1 MPLVICWSGGS
12 LMTTGGVQL
21 AVTWTTAALLSAGG
35 AHWPVTRTQ
44 YDVVELGLT
53 LIDWPV
59 PNGVAVFGGEPMYH

>member
-1 MPLVICWSGGS
+1 
-12 LMTTGGVQL
+12 MTTTSFRRTPTAL
-21 AVTWTTAALLSAGG
+21 ALTAALMALSAGG

-59 PNGVAVFGGEPMYH
+59 PNGVAVFGGEPMYHW